1 MNGGRYMKKLK
12 NLLKSRINLRL
23 VFCACLLSVYVI
35 QPAWS
40 APTPKS
46 KTEALKTYRDKL
58 TSEQKLKQ
66 ELEQKAE
73 AQNLEIAK
81 IKDGLVESAA
91 RMREHEETIRTHEL
105 EIQTLEARQQL
116 IKTNLQQD
124 RASLSRLIL
133 ALERLRRVPPEAMIA
148 RPDAPY
154 ETAQS
159 ALLMAEIAANIQ
171 TEALALKTKLA
182 ELETIGKEMTARRES
197 LLGESEK
204 LQLRHEEIEKL
215 VDEREEL
222 FRKTHQ
228 DIAAREA
235 EIQRLSLQSKNLE
248 DLVARLEK
256 DRIKQEQREREQKR
270 EAEEAERKLAALQ
283 AQAGV
288 KPTPY
293 PEPKRTQAPP
303 PRPGR
308 ITSAQ
313 LPISGIIRVRYSEKD
328 DLGAVSNGL
337 SIEGRPGAMVLA
349 PIDGKIQFAGAFK
362 RYGNLIIIEHAKGY
376 HSLVAGMGKINAVV
390 GQTVSS
396 GEPLGRLPDAAGQ
409 VRPRLYYELRQN
421 GQPVNPSVIFSEL
434 S

>member
-1 MNGGRYMKKLK
+1 MKKLEQPLINRK
-12 NLLKSRINLRL
+12 TLRVLCCAWMLLL
-23 VFCACLLSVYVI
+23 CASQNAL
-35 QPAWS
+35 A

-58 TSEQKLKQ
+58 TAEQKLKN

-91 RMREHEETIRTHEL
+91 RMREHEETIRDHEL

-124 RASLSRLIL
+124 RVSLSRLIL

-182 ELETIGKEMTARRES
+182 ELETIGKEMAARREA

-204 LQLRHEEIEKL
+204 LQSRHTEIEKL
-215 VDEREEL
+215 VDEREDL

-270 EAEEAERKLAALQ
+270 EAEEAEKKLAALQ
-283 AQAGV
+283 TQAGV
-288 KPTPY
+288 KPPPSY
-293 PEPKRTQAPP
+293 PDPKKAPAPP
-303 PRPGR
+303 LPGR
-308 ITSAQ
+308 ITTAQ
-313 LPISGIIRVRYSEKD
+313 LPISGIIRVRYNEKD
-328 DLGAVSNGL
+328 DLGAISNGL
-337 SIEGRPGAMVLA
+337 NIEGRPGAMVLA

-396 GEPLGRLPDAAGQ
+396 GEPLGRLPEPAGNA
-409 VRPRLYYELRQN
+409 RPRLYYELRQN